1 MQIDSLKRENSE
13 LTKQIA
19 VVKQA
24 LITPEALMKD
34 DSKVKYFTGL
44 PSYKILKAVFDFVS
58 PCFKTYSRTALPLF
72 NQFLMVLVR
81 LRLNMDTDQ
90 LSHHYCIHS
99 SNVSR
104 TIRKWID
111 VLYQRL
117 GVLIK
122 WPEREE
128 LYKTMPKDFR
138 HFGKCI
144 VIIDCFEVFIE
155 QPSSNK
161 PRAQT
166 CVQAVVAFLK

>member
-1 MQIDSLKRENSE
+1 MYLE
-13 LTKQIA
+13 L
-19 VVKQA
+19 
-24 LITPEALMKD
+24 
-34 DSKVKYFTGL
+34 
-44 PSYKILKAVFDFVS
+44 FV
-58 PCFKTYSRTALPLF
+58 
-72 NQFLMVLVR
+72 
-81 LRLNMDTDQ
+81 
-90 LSHHYCIHS
+90 
-99 SNVSR
+99 
-104 TIRKWID
+104 D

-155 QPSSNK
+155 RPSSNK